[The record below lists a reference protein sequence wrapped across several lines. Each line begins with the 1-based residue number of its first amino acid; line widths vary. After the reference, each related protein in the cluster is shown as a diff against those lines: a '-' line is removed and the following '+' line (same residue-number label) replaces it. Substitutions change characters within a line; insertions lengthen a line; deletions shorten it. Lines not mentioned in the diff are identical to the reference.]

1 MQRALKETLLMLDGF
16 DTTSADP
23 GLDLGRI
30 SVRDGPRS
38 DRPELNRLN
47 TSDAIVQPNDG
58 YHAISSLP
66 KATSLGTS
74 E

>member
-30 SVRDGPRS
+30 SVRDGLRS
-38 DRPELNRLN
+38 DRPELN
-47 TSDAIVQPNDG
+47 TSDAIMQPNDG
-58 YHAISSLP
+58 YHTISSLP
-66 KATSLGTS
+66 KATSLCTS